1 MKVLWFT
8 NNAVSLNPN
17 ALSGNWMQC
26 LEENLS
32 LSNDIQLFIA
42 TRARAVRPGRTVVG
56 KTIYYSIPDHRT
68 MIKKRLDVFLDRE
81 PHEYYLQ
88 NYLKIINEVRPDVI
102 QVFGTE
108 MDYGLICENTK
119 VPVVVHIQGILHPCL
134 YQLLRFKFSN
144 IQLYRAQ
151 SFLELIRGSTYKNGI
166 RIFKRRTLNEARI
179 LKSCSNVIGRTE
191 WDKRTISILAP
202 KAQYFHCDEILR
214 QEFFERT
221 WQLNTNDIINIVSVI
236 STPAYKGHDNIIS
249 TCLVLKRAGVKFK
262 WHVIGLNKTYFIY
275 KLFYKMQESALSGL
289 TQFHGELAPAAMI
302 EVLLNSNVYVHP
314 SHIENS
320 SNALCE
326 AMALGMPVIAIDAGG
341 NASMIKDR
349 VEGMI
354 VPDNDPYSLAGM
366 IKLVIENTVLAN
378 ELGRNAKRRAFDR
391 HDPEKIVCRLKAIYT
406 ELSKPENP
414 PALPEWT

>member
-1 MKVLWFT
+1 
-8 NNAVSLNPN
+8 
-17 ALSGNWMQC
+17 MQC
-26 LEENLS
+26 LEQS
-32 LSNDIQLFIA
+32 LSDFDDIQLFIA
-42 TRARAVRPGRTVVG
+42 TRAKTSRSGKSVVG
-56 KTIYYSIPDHRT
+56 KTTYYSIPDHRT
-68 MIKKRLDVFLDRE
+68 IIKKRLDIILDRE

-202 KAQYFHCDEILR
+202 RAQYFHCEEILR
-214 QEFFERT
+214 QDFFERT
-221 WQLNTNDIINIVSVI
+221 WEWNTHGIINIASVI
-236 STPAYKGHDNIIS
+236 STPVYKGHDNIVA
-249 TCLVLKRAGVKFK
+249 TCLVLKEAGVKFK
-262 WHVIGLNKTYFIY
+262 WHIIGLDKKTFIY
-275 KLFYKMQESALSGL
+275 KLFYRNIESALSGL

-302 EVLLNSNVYVHP
+302 DVLLNSNVYVHP
-314 SHIENS
+314 YHIENS

-326 AMALGMPVIAIDAGG
+326 AMALGMPVISIDAGG
-341 NASMIKDR
+341 NKSMIKDGAD
-349 VEGMI
+349 GMI
-354 VPDNDPYSLAGM
+354 VPDNDPYNLAGM
-366 IKLVIENTVLAN
+366 IKLINEDKELAI
-378 ELGRNAKRRAFDR
+378 ELGISAKKRAQNR
-391 HDPEKIVCRLKAIYT
+391 HDPEKIVSSLNAIYS
-406 ELSKPENP
+406 ELVRQHAS
-414 PALPEWT
+414 